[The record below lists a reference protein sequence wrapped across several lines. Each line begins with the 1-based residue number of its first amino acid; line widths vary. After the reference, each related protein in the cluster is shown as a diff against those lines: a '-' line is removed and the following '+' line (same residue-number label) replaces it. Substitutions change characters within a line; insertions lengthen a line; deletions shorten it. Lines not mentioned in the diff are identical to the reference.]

1 MDLKESFKKALKD
14 IEVIG
19 DWGYE
24 RYGFQ
29 NVEGW
34 PTIDFVKEDYD
45 NYLAHPDDEDYENF
59 KKGLSFDDFIEATVG
74 HETYEPGDKEEL
86 DCENV
91 GFTKFEVSDN
101 KIELGLYV
109 GGDWQPPYLIK
120 ITFEN
125 NKLLAENLGRAPIG
139 TETSYDLEK
148 EFLRYIGLMED

>member
-1 MDLKESFKKALKD
+1 MSLKEDFKKALTD
-14 IEVIG
+14 AGVIG

-34 PTIDFVKEDYD
+34 PEIDFVKEDYE
-45 NYLAHPDDEDYENF
+45 NYQKHPEEYDFIKE
-59 KKGLSFDDFIEATVG
+59 GVSFDDFIEATVG
-74 HETYEPGDKEEL
+74 HEMYEPGDKEEL

-91 GFTKFEVSDN
+91 GFTKFEVSDD
-101 KIELGLYV
+101 KIELGLHV

-125 NKLLAENLGRAPIG
+125 NKLSAENLRRAPSDTKI
-139 TETSYDLEK
+139 SYDLEK
-148 EFLRYIGLMED
+148 EFLSYIGLKED

>member
-1 MDLKESFKKALKD
+1 MSLKEDFKKALTD
-14 IEVIG
+14 AGVIG

-34 PTIDFVKEDYD
+34 PEIDFVKEDYE
-45 NYLAHPDDEDYENF
+45 NYQKHPEEYDFIKE
-59 KKGLSFDDFIEATVG
+59 GVSFDDFIEATVG
-74 HETYEPGDKEEL
+74 HEMYEPGDKEEL

-91 GFTKFEVSDN
+91 GFTKFEVSDG
-101 KIELGLYV
+101 KIELGLHV

-125 NKLLAENLGRAPIG
+125 NKLSAENLGRAPSDTKI
-139 TETSYDLEK
+139 SYDFEK
-148 EFLRYIGLMED
+148 EFLSYIGLKED

>member
-1 MDLKESFKKALKD
+1 MGLKEDFKKALTD
-14 IEVIG
+14 AGVIG

-34 PTIDFVKEDYD
+34 PEIDFIK
-45 NYLAHPDDEDYENF
+45 EDYENYQKHPEEYDF
-59 KKGLSFDDFIEATVG
+59 IKEGVSFDDFIEATVG
-74 HETYEPGDKEEL
+74 HEMYEPGDKEEL

-91 GFTKFEVSDN
+91 GFTKFEVSDD
-101 KIELGLYV
+101 KIEFGLHV

-125 NKLLAENLGRAPIG
+125 NKLSAENLGRAPNDTKI
-139 TETSYDLEK
+139 SYDLEK
-148 EFLRYIGLMED
+148 EFLSYIGLKED

>member
-1 MDLKESFKKALKD
+1 MSLKEDFKKALTD
-14 IEVIG
+14 AGVIG

-34 PTIDFVKEDYD
+34 PEIDFVKEDYE
-45 NYLAHPDDEDYENF
+45 NYQKHPEEYDFIKE
-59 KKGLSFDDFIEATVG
+59 GVSFDDFIEATVG
-74 HETYEPGDKEEL
+74 HEMYEPGDKEEL

-91 GFTKFEVSDN
+91 GFIKFEVSDN
-101 KIELGLYV
+101 KIELSLHV

-125 NKLLAENLGRAPIG
+125 NKLSAENLGRAPNDTKI
-139 TETSYDLEK
+139 SYDLEK
-148 EFLRYIGLMED
+148 EFLSYIGLKED

>member
-1 MDLKESFKKALKD
+1 MSLKEDFKKALTD
-14 IEVIG
+14 AGVIG

-34 PTIDFVKEDYD
+34 PEIDFVKEDYE
-45 NYLAHPDDEDYENF
+45 NYQKHPEEYDFIKE
-59 KKGLSFDDFIEATVG
+59 GVSFDDFIEATVG
-74 HETYEPGDKEEL
+74 HEMYEPGDKEEL

-91 GFTKFEVSDN
+91 GFIKFEVSDN
-101 KIELGLYV
+101 KIELGLHV

-125 NKLLAENLGRAPIG
+125 NKLSAENLGRAPSDTKI
-139 TETSYDLEK
+139 SYDLEK
-148 EFLRYIGLMED
+148 EFLSYIGLKED

>member
-1 MDLKESFKKALKD
+1 MSLKEDFKKALTD
-14 IEVIG
+14 AEVIG

-34 PTIDFVKEDYD
+34 PEIDFVKEDYE
-45 NYLAHPDDEDYENF
+45 NYQKHPEEYDFIKE
-59 KKGLSFDDFIEATVG
+59 GVSFDDFIEATVG
-74 HETYEPGDKEEL
+74 HEMYEPGDKEQL

-91 GFTKFEVSDN
+91 GFIKFEVSDD
-101 KIELGLYV
+101 KIELGLHV

-125 NKLLAENLGRAPIG
+125 NKLSAENLGRAPSDTKI
-139 TETSYDLEK
+139 SYDLEK
-148 EFLRYIGLMED
+148 EFLSYIGLKED